1 MRDRARLIFS
11 ASLTQRR
18 SKLLWRFA
26 RLRSSGL
33 LNHGHKKK
41 IKRSEKNST
50 RGDKI
55 KIEVAWARGSSQ
67 KEKEN
72 ASLRLLLR

>member
-41 IKRSEKNST
+41 IKCSEKNST
-50 RGDKI
+50 HGDTI
-55 KIEVAWARGSSQ
+55 NIEGTCGSSQ
-67 KEKEN
+67 KEKQN
-72 ASLRLLLR
+72 AALPLLLR